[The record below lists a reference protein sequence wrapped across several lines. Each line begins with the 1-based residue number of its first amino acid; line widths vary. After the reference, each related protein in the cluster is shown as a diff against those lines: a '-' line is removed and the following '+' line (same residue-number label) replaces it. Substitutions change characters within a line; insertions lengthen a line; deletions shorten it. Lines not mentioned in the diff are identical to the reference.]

1 MLGVAGV
8 EGRALPVLPH
18 LAAPHGAEEK
28 GNPPGALVW
37 ASSPSRALLWRRH
50 PGWRISIFKL
60 LANIVPPLVPA
71 LHQVVS

>member
-1 MLGVAGV
+1 MLGVAGL
-8 EGRALPVLPH
+8 EGRALPVLPY

-28 GNPPGALVW
+28 GNPHWSALW
-37 ASSPSRALLWRRH
+37 ASSLSRALLWRRH

-60 LANIVPPLVPA
+60 LGNLVPPLVPA